1 MLGST
6 SGGARQSGLTVE
18 QRTRIENNARQSGL
32 TVEQRTRIENNRRTA
47 LERRRS
53 GGAGRGVAPVSL
65 HVRTILETVPGFQFP
80 PSRDGVDSA
89 LPCAQFPRD
98 NDLSDGVQ
106 FGRDFEE
113 DSEDDD
119 DVYDVGVGRDEAL
132 GGRDE
137 AVAKQGSECAV
148 ANSNLRQSVLILRK
162 PSSKLSG
169 RHSRMLISSVVYFIS
184 SKLFAGT

>member
-6 SGGARQSGLTVE
+6 SGG
-18 QRTRIENNARQSGL
+18 ARQSGL

-106 FGRDFEE
+106 FGRDFED
-113 DSEDDD
+113 DSEEDD
-119 DVYDVGVGRDEAL
+119 DVYDVGLTRMLPLLPWRLRRRRERKESISAGV
-132 GGRDE
+132 
-137 AVAKQGSECAV
+137 SI
-148 ANSNLRQSVLILRK
+148 LRQTIEPSALRLERVFKLSVLC
-162 PSSKLSG
+162 
-169 RHSRMLISSVVYFIS
+169 SRYYYPGPPPHFVPNVKFKYLDTVESTY
-184 SKLFAGT
+184 